1 MNISEFLKALKA
13 PLYFTS
19 ISPVLIGWAFS
30 SFRISYLVIL
40 LLIVTVSMQA
50 GMNLAM
56 DYFDHNSR
64 RPLRNEDTFFP
75 LGSLFIEKYRVNPA
89 RMRVSF
95 LTMML
100 VAVVAGLIVVY
111 ITRDLILLYFGLF
124 GVFISLL
131 YVIPPIK
138 LGARGIGELSTF
150 FSFGPLAVIGTIIA
164 VGGRVSDEAIF
175 VSVSLGLLASAIR
188 YLHHIPEDNPD
199 GRRVRYFKVIYPIL
213 VIGAPIMI
221 SIFRNIEIPALIVFA
236 GALIHVAY
244 LPRQPIQIS
253 RKTNISVLI
262 HFGFTVLV
270 LVFLALKL

>member
-1 MNISEFLKALKA
+1 MNVVEFLKALKA

-19 ISPVLIGWAFS
+19 ISPVLVGWAFS
-30 SFRISYLVIL
+30 SFRISYLVVL

-56 DYFDHNSR
+56 DYFDHNSG

-89 RMRVSF
+89 TVRLSF
-95 LTMML
+95 LIMML
-100 VAVVAGLIVVY
+100 VAVVFGLSVVY
-111 ITRDLILLYFGLF
+111 ITRNLILLYFGLF

-164 VGGRVSDEAIF
+164 IGGNVTSEAIF
-175 VSVSLGLLASAIR
+175 VSVSLGLLVSAIR
-188 YLHHIPEDNPD
+188 YLHHIPEDSPD
-199 GRRVRYFKVIYPIL
+199 GKRVRHFKVVYPIL
-213 VIGAPIMI
+213 VIGASIII
-221 SIFRNIEIPALIVFA
+221 SIFKNLEIPALIVFA
-236 GALIHVAY
+236 GSLIHIAF
-244 LPRQPIQIS
+244 LPRQPIKIS

-262 HFGFTVLV
+262 HFSFTVLV
-270 LVFLALKL
+270 LVFLALRL